1 MSSADVEQTLT
12 KLVEAAIPLEKSG
25 YELVYR
31 SLFTAI
37 LCKWDRVALGQPED
51 LQEAYAVPHRV
62 PAGGHGEVIEIQGQL
77 YVVLGPLLADA
88 KVRIEQREPPF
99 VRPSPEN
106 LPFAFLLNAARTQWT
121 ALTAGRSSSDK
132 SNSKEVYGWQRPT
145 GGIEAANYALR
156 LQNTLESSR
165 NRGHL
170 QILPSHAEFGYAPY
184 SYGSNRDKPR
194 LVYKSDG
201 LWVYKHNATYHF
213 SALRDSREISA
224 RSCRVVVL
232 AHLQDRVEVW
242 STFAGNEGAVC
253 RQLVAYYRLMG
264 DECRWID
271 VASIGGFHNPA
282 TPYSNQNPGD
292 YLVSSATQP
301 GRIRTTVKLGDESV
315 DIVIREHKYDNNQ
328 RLALQ
333 AVDAS
338 DGSPF
343 GPVTVNLD
351 QPLADGEIF
360 VRTYSEHEW
369 TKQLLT
375 LLPDVF
381 QDTGR
386 TIPTGHVHANVW
398 KYNRQPAGTPT
409 NG

>member
-1 MSSADVEQTLT
+1 MSSDDLER
-12 KLVEAAIPLEKSG
+12 KLDELIAAAVPLERSG

-37 LCKWDRVALGQPED
+37 LCKRDRVALGKQED
-51 LQEAYAVPHRV
+51 LLEAYAVPHRI
-62 PAGGHGEVIEIQGQL
+62 PQGGHGDVVEIQGQT
-77 YVVLGPLLADA
+77 YVVLGPLLGEA
-88 KVRIEQREPPF
+88 KVRIEQREPPY
-99 VRPSPEN
+99 VRPSRVP
-106 LPFAFLLNAARTQWT
+106 LSFAFFPNMANTHWT
-121 ALTAGRSSSDK
+121 ALTAGRGSSDK

-145 GGIEAANYALR
+145 GGIEAANLALR
-156 LQNTLESSR
+156 LQNTLEQSI
-165 NRGHL
+165 NRKSL
-170 QILPSHAEFGYAPY
+170 QLLPTHAEFGYAPY
-184 SYGSNRDKPR
+184 SYGASDAKPAT
-194 LVYKSDG
+194 VYRADG
-201 LWVYKHNATYHF
+201 LWVYKGSATYHF
-213 SALRDSREISA
+213 PALRDSKEISA
-224 RSCRVVVL
+224 RSCRVIVL
-232 AHLQDRVEVW
+232 AHLKDRFEVW
-242 STFAGNEGAVC
+242 STFAGNESDVC

-264 DECRWID
+264 EECRWID
-271 VASIGGFHNPA
+271 VASIGGFHNPT
-282 TPYSNQNPGD
+282 TPYSKQNPGD
-292 YLVSSATQP
+292 YLVSATTQP

-315 DIVIREHKYDNNQ
+315 AIIIREHKYDTNQ

-343 GPVTVNLD
+343 GSVTVNLD
-351 QPLADGEIF
+351 YPLAEGEIL

-386 TIPTGHVHANVW
+386 TVPTGHVHANVW
-398 KYNRQPAGTPT
+398 KYNRLPAGEPA